1 MPGGQKPGAAM
12 IRVGGEGETGRR
24 NQAID
29 SLRGLLVLAVIA
41 GHYYE
46 LSDRHGFL
54 AWLGAGVRMPL
65 FIGLA
70 GYLFN
75 LESARTRP
83 LTSTLRKYGQRLI
96 IPWAVACAVY
106 LTSATQLTPLS
117 LLTVPLRPPFHF
129 WFVPVMMTFI
139 LIAALSRRSPLAMLG
154 VAIPISIAAMYML
167 GVQHVIQQGY
177 AAWLPDRRFF
187 IYPIYFFY
195 GLWVAQ
201 RRQDRT
207 KLYAALALAP
217 IGLLWWCTLYVHPS
231 IPGEVAASLITSLSL
246 ICLLPG
252 IRSASLVLPLIGG
265 IGRQSLFFYLWHPM
279 VFALWSSSGVIGMS
293 MLLLSIATL
302 FAGCALLARSDA
314 ASRVFGITRR
324 RHRPPVEAMAFEPIP
339 LRERNA

>member
-1 MPGGQKPGAAM
+1 MMRMRGEGAA
-12 IRVGGEGETGRR
+12 GRR

-83 LTSTLRKYGQRLI
+83 LAITLRKYGQRLI
-96 IPWAVACAVY
+96 IPWAVACGVY

-154 VAIPISIAAMYML
+154 FAIPVSIAAMYVL

-201 RRQDRT
+201 RRLDRT

-279 VFALWSSSGVIGMS
+279 VFALWSSSGVIGMP

-314 ASRVFGITRR
+314 ATRVFGITRR
-324 RHRPPVEAMAFEPIP
+324 PPQPPFDAVAVDPMP
-339 LRERNA
+339 LRERST

>member
-1 MPGGQKPGAAM
+1 M

-167 GVQHVIQQGY
+167 GVQHVIQQGF

>member
-29 SLRGLLVLAVIA
+29 SLRGLLVLAVIV

>member
-1 MPGGQKPGAAM
+1 
-12 IRVGGEGETGRR
+12 EGETGRR

-75 LESARTRP
+75 LKSARTRP

-201 RRQDRT
+201 RRLDRT